1 MRILRSDLISLWWVS
16 WFGIF
21 GGFLSVGCWECK
33 RELDQ
38 AGAALPFSIGLLL
51 FIVIAWAA
59 FLVADSKTAKPEP
72 QHVNL
77 LTLMGSLNASFTLI
91 GILFFVYIAPRV
103 R

>member
-51 FIVIAWAA
+51 FIV
-59 FLVADSKTAKPEP
+59 S
-72 QHVNL
+72 
-77 LTLMGSLNASFTLI
+77 MGGLPCCRQQD
-91 GILFFVYIAPRV
+91 G
-103 R
+103 